1 MWTSSHQAAAQPSP
15 PPKHSDASP
24 AASYDA
30 TADDD
35 DSCRRDG
42 SHSDICRHD
51 GGSSS
56 ASLAST
62 LWDASQAQEARELVS
77 SIETRYSHLIALMNG
92 LSHFSRN
99 PLGGAMCAE
108 YEYKIHQK
116 ALLISGQITRLKRL
130 VGECELRLT
139 RSVSNQSRSSSL
151 ADWEEVCALSN
162 DDMDASKPAPSHADL
177 PPANSLKDIRFRLI
191 TEVSQFFNTELS
203 PIKASLAPFA
213 VQPSTMDH

>member
-1 MWTSSHQAAAQPSP
+1 MWASSHQPTAQPSP
-15 PPKHSDASP
+15 PKLAAASP

-30 TADDD
+30 AADHDN
-35 DSCRRDG
+35 C
-42 SHSDICRHD
+42 HSDICRND
-51 GGSSS
+51 SASSS

-77 SIETRYSHLIALMNG
+77 SIEARYSHLIALMNA

-116 ALLISGQITRLKRL
+116 ALLISGQITKLRRL

-139 RSVSNQSRSSSL
+139 RSASSQSRSSSL

-162 DDMDASKPAPSHADL
+162 DGIVGASSPASSQPDL

-191 TEVSQFFNTELS
+191 TEVSQFFNAELS

-213 VQPSTMDH
+213 VQPSTPDH